1 MLLNRINHFF
11 IKEPVWR
18 EVGRWSLNTMPHHV
32 VDWLLEPYS
41 LTARIKKS
49 FAEPFSVDLK
59 GQGLCKPFLADA
71 QCLQQRTHH
80 CALVREVLLN
90 VGDEAVVFARTTLPK
105 KVAHDLQELTHL
117 GSKPLGEVIFS
128 YPDLQRV
135 GLDFA
140 NIQVSQLSPFIQA
153 MLIGQSHIWARRNT
167 YQINKR
173 SFVVSEFFLP
183 LMFES

>member
-1 MLLNRINHFF
+1 M
-11 IKEPVWR
+11 
-18 EVGRWSLNTMPHHV
+18 
-32 VDWLLEPYS
+32 
-41 LTARIKKS
+41 
-49 FAEPFSVDLK
+49 
-59 GQGLCKPFLADA
+59 
-71 QCLQQRTHH
+71 
-80 CALVREVLLN
+80 
-90 VGDEAVVFARTTLPK
+90 PK